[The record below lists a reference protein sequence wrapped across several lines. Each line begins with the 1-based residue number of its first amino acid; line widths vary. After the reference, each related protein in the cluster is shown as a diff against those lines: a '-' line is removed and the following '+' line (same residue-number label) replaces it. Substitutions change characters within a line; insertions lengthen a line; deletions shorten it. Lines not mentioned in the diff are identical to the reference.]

1 MAWTAP
7 RTWVAA
13 EKPPASTLNV
23 HIRDNFKAIGDP
35 WTAYGSGASWTSSG
49 TAPSLGNGT
58 WNGKYIQPGK
68 FVRFRIVLT
77 MGSTT
82 TYGTGTYSL
91 ALPVAAASDIGKLL
105 ITNGNAFD
113 SSATADF
120 MCAGFILN
128 SATTIVLRTLPTT
141 AGNAL
146 VALTNTVP
154 FTFANADSI
163 TISGAY
169 EAA

>member
-13 EKPPASTLNV
+13 EKPPASTLNT
-23 HIRDNFKAIGDP
+23 HIRDNFKAIGDA

-58 WNGKYIQPGK
+58 WNGKYMQAGK
-68 FVRFRIVLT
+68 LTTFRIVLT

-82 TYGTGTYSL
+82 TFGTGNYSL
-91 ALPVAAASDIGKLL
+91 ALPFAVASDIGRMAAA
-105 ITNGNAFD
+105 GHARDD
-113 SSATADF
+113 SAAGDF
-120 MCAGFILN
+120 WIDGLILN
-128 SATTIVLRTLPTT
+128 SATTVGLRTLPGT

-146 VALTNTVP
+146 VSVSPTVP
-154 FTFANADSI
+154 FTFANLDSI
-163 TISGAY
+163 TISGTY

>member
-7 RTWVAA
+7 RTWVASEVVTA
-13 EKPPASTLNV
+13 ALMNTHV
-23 HIRDNFKAIGDP
+23 RDNLKAIGDP
-35 WTAYGSGASWTSSG
+35 WTAYGSGASWTSTG

-58 WNGKYIQPGK
+58 WNGKYIQAGK

-91 ALPVAAASDIGKLL
+91 ALPVAAASDIGRLL
-105 ITNGNAFD
+105 IEGNARD
-113 SSATADF
+113 DSATGDF
-120 MCAGFILN
+120 WCGGLIVN
-128 SATTIVLRTLPTT
+128 SATTLSMRTLPGT
-141 AGNAL
+141 AGIAL
-146 VALTNTVP
+146 VVMSNTVP
-154 FTFANADSI
+154 FTFANLDSI
-163 TISGAY
+163 TISGTY